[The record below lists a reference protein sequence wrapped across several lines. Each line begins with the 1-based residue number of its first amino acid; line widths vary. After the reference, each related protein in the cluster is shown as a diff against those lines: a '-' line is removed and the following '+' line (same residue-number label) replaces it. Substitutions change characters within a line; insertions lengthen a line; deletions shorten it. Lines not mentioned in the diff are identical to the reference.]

1 MNVVLEFIIQTTFK
15 LLLAIPG
22 SFVRWML
29 LDRKMSYKQ
38 FRSNSIPQMDAF
50 IGGVVMAAMILIA
63 YFVL

>member
-1 MNVVLEFIIQTTFK
+1 MSVVLEFIIQTTFK

-38 FRSNSIPQMDAF
+38 FRSNSIPQMDVF